1 VSGARYGLPL
11 SAWRLVIGAGLLAGV
26 AYALSPLTVWF
37 AVAMVLLVKWASS
50 GLTGS
55 ERRWMI
61 ALLVVAILLRVAAVA
76 VLFASTDHAR
86 VPFGVFFGDEEYY
99 IRRSI
104 WMRNLWLGLPLHTA
118 DLIYLF
124 DETGSTSHLN
134 VLASL
139 QILVGPAPYGVH
151 LLGIAFFLAAS
162 VLLYRTARGAFGR
175 MPALVGLMLMLYLPS
190 LFAWSISAL
199 KEPLFFLMT
208 ASSIV
213 LAIAAVRRRRWT
225 ARLVLAAAVVA
236 LGFGLATLRQGGA
249 VLSAAGL
256 LGGLAIAA
264 IVARPRLLLATV
276 MIVPIVAGA
285 ALSRP
290 DVQIKA
296 YDAVRAAARQH
307 WGHVA
312 TRGYVYRL
320 LDARFYPERP
330 DFAGRAAIDDMNFGE
345 SARFVWRSVE
355 RYVTVPL
362 PWEVQSRSALL
373 YVPEQIVWYFLVVL
387 APAGLVLAMRRDLL
401 VASLLA
407 AHAVVAALTV
417 ALTSGNVGTLV
428 RHRGLALPYF
438 LWLSAVA
445 FCEIVA
451 RLRQTA
457 ADTAW
462 PLPPPRSHQEGMPCR

>member
-1 VSGARYGLPL
+1 
-11 SAWRLVIGAGLLAGV
+11 
-26 AYALSPLTVWF
+26 
-37 AVAMVLLVKWASS
+37 
-50 GLTGS
+50 
-55 ERRWMI
+55 
-61 ALLVVAILLRVAAVA
+61 
-76 VLFASTDHAR
+76 
-86 VPFGVFFGDEEYY
+86 
-99 IRRSI
+99 
-104 WMRNLWLGLPLHTA
+104 
-118 DLIYLF
+118 
-124 DETGSTSHLN
+124 
-134 VLASL
+134 
-139 QILVGPAPYGVH
+139 
-151 LLGIAFFLAAS
+151 
-162 VLLYRTARGAFGR
+162 

-249 VLSAAGL
+249 VLSVAGL

-345 SARFVWRSVE
+345 SARFVWRSLE